1 MQAKAAAR
9 QEEGDEMIIS
19 AGDFLI
25 RALKPAAA
33 RLHWE
38 RVALVTLAG
47 ATLGESLA
55 LHCLPVA
62 IMRCFPCSTLLRL
75 KLDSEK
81 LLLLQHMLLQC
92 AAKISLSFWEE
103 P

>member
-33 RLHWE
+33 RLQWE

-47 ATLGESLA
+47 AALGEALA
-55 LHCLPVA
+55 TF
-62 IMRCFPCSTLLRL
+62 CF
-75 KLDSEK
+75 
-81 LLLLQHMLLQC
+81 
-92 AAKISLSFWEE
+92 AAAF
-103 P
+103 

>member
-1 MQAKAAAR
+1 MRCVQAKAAAR

-33 RLHWE
+33 RLQWE

-47 ATLGESLA
+47 AALGEA
-55 LHCLPVA
+55 LTTF
-62 IMRCFPCSTLLRL
+62 CF
-75 KLDSEK
+75 
-81 LLLLQHMLLQC
+81 
-92 AAKISLSFWEE
+92 AAAF
-103 P
+103 